1 MGSYRQVFYHIVFGT
16 KYRAR
21 VIEPAYEQE
30 LHKYMWGII
39 KNKGCV
45 LYRINGMEEHIHI
58 LSDLH
63 PSISLADYVKSIK
76 VASSLWMKETG
87 KFPGFRGW
95 ADGYGAFT
103 CSIHE
108 KERIANYIRNQKAH
122 HSKELFADEFKRLL
136 TENKIV
142 FEEKYLPL

>member
-16 KYRAR
+16 KYRAP
-21 VIEPAYEQE
+21 VIDPIHEQE
-30 LHKYMWGII
+30 LHKYTWGII
-39 KNKGCV
+39 KNKGCI
-45 LYRINGMEEHIHI
+45 LYRINGMEDHIHI

-76 VASSLWMKETG
+76 LASSLWMKETG
-87 KFPGFRGW
+87 KFPNFRGW

-108 KERIANYIRNQKAH
+108 KDRVVNYIRNQKTH
-122 HSKELFADEFKRLL
+122 HKNELFADEFKRLL